1 MLQKQQQIKLTS
13 KEKQELEA
21 MEGIILDLEQQIE
34 TINDKMNEYQDDF
47 NKLVE
52 LSNLRDDLVKQLD
65 SKNERWLELL
75 EKQEKSQSGYFKV
88 KHFYC

>member
-34 TINDKMNEYQDDF
+34 TINDKMNEYQNDF
-47 NKLVE
+47 NKLIE

-75 EKQEKSQSGYFKV
+75 EKQEKSQSGSLK
-88 KHFYC
+88 

>member
-13 KEKQELEA
+13 KEKQELET
-21 MEGIILDLEQQIE
+21 MEDIILDLEQQIE
-34 TINDKMNEYQDDF
+34 IINNQMNEYQDDF
-47 NKLVE
+47 NKLIE

-75 EKQEKSQSGYFKV
+75 EKQEKSQLGSLK
-88 KHFYC
+88 

>member
-65 SKNERWLELL
+65 SKMNV
-75 EKQEKSQSGYFKV
+75 G
-88 KHFYC
+88 